1 MNSTASPPPF
11 GSAHVLITNA
21 SILFGIGVF
30 LHQVWGGASLDSVLL
45 TAGTS
50 GLMAYL
56 TLALGVAAA
65 RHIIAHSPDS
75 DSSEESPAA
84 SSDQPSADPTADEA
98 ENTPEPQVA

>member
-1 MNSTASPPPF
+1 MNSTASTPPF
-11 GSAHVLITNA
+11 GSAHFFITNA

-30 LHQVWGGASLDSVLL
+30 LYQVWGGASLDSVLL

-50 GLMAYL
+50 GLMAHL

-65 RHIIAHSPDS
+65 RHIIDHSPDS
-75 DSSEESPAA
+75 GSPEESPAS

-98 ENTPEPQVA
+98 ENAPEPQVA